1 MTFEIAIVL
10 GVIILMFILFV
21 SELFPLD
28 VTALSILAVVLVL
41 GFITPEEAISG
52 FANPAVITIAL
63 LFVLSH
69 SLQKSGILEYM
80 VIRLNKLTERS
91 RFLGLFVFLITVAM
105 ASAFVNNTAI
115 VAIFIPLTIRFAQK
129 YNLSPSKL
137 LIPLSYIAIIGGT
150 LTLVGT
156 STNLLVNSIY
166 VNTASSSS
174 MEGVLSP
181 PTPLGMFEFAKFGLV
196 MLVIGM
202 AYLLIAVPFLI
213 PSRTI
218 TSSLTKSYH
227 MGGYLTELKVSEESP
242 LVGRTCKKRA
252 VNKNYDITVLDILR
266 NGNLISKNIRD
277 TIIHP
282 GDILF
287 VRGSLENFLRMKEVE
302 KVTMLTDEKLTQDE
316 LIHDDNTLVECLLTN
331 QTDLVGKSL
340 MEINFRRR
348 FGSFILAIRREG
360 EILRKKIAHVVLQ
373 AFDTLLVYGPIE
385 KIKEL
390 SDSGDFIVLGEI
402 EATLQKHKYW
412 WVSVAVI
419 LGAVILAALGLVPI
433 LKGALVGA
441 IFLLVIRV
449 VTANEAYQSINWQV
463 IVLIAA
469 LIPLGIVVQKSGTAF
484 WIGTVLNDI
493 ANTFNPVIRP
503 TVMLSLVYL
512 VTIILTEMTS
522 NAATAIIL
530 TPIAISASQQMGLD
544 PRPFVFAVCFAA
556 SASFIT
562 PIGYQTNLMVYG
574 PGGYK
579 FSDYMRVGLPLAVV
593 LWIMA
598 TWLIPILWPFT
609 SINV

>member
-1 MTFEIAIVL
+1 MTPEIAIVL
-10 GVIILMFILFV
+10 GVITLMFILFV
-21 SELFPLD
+21 MELFPLD
-28 VTALSILAVVLVL
+28 VTALSILAVVLAL
-41 GFITPEEAISG
+41 GYISPEEAISG

-69 SLQKSGILEYM
+69 ALQKSGILEYM

-91 RFLGLFVFLITVAM
+91 RFLGLFVFLISVAL

-115 VAIFIPLTIRFAQK
+115 VAIFIPLTIRLAQK

-137 LIPLSYIAIIGGT
+137 LMPLSYIAIIGGT

-166 VNTASSSS
+166 VNSISSS
-174 MEGVLSP
+174 P
-181 PTPLGMFEFAKFGLV
+181 PLGMFEFAKFGLV

-213 PSRTI
+213 PSRTV

-242 LVGRTCKKRA
+242 LIGRTCKERA

-266 NGNLISKNIRD
+266 DGKLISKNIRD
-277 TIIHP
+277 TIIYP
-282 GDILF
+282 EDILF

-316 LIHDDNTLVECLLTN
+316 LIHDDNTLVECLITN

-373 AFDTLLVYGPIE
+373 AFDTLLIYGPIE

-419 LGAVILAALGLVPI
+419 FGAVILAALGIVPI
-433 LKGALVGA
+433 LKGALIGA

-449 VTANEAYQSINWQV
+449 ITANEAYQSINWQV

-469 LIPLGIVVQKSGTAF
+469 LIPLGIVIQKSGTAF

-493 ANTFNPVIRP
+493 ANTFNPLIRP
-503 TVMLSLVYL
+503 TIMLSLIYL

-522 NAATAIIL
+522 NAATAIIM
-530 TPIAISASQQMGLD
+530 TPIAISAAQQMGLD
-544 PRPFVFAVCFAA
+544 PRTFVFAVCFAA

-579 FSDYMRVGLPLAVV
+579 FTDYVRVGLPLAIV
-593 LWIMA
+593 LWCMA
-598 TWLIPILWPFT
+598 TWLIPILWPFA

>member
-1 MTFEIAIVL
+1 MTLEIAIVL
-10 GVIILMFILFV
+10 GVITLMFILFV
-21 SELFPLD
+21 MELFPLD

-41 GFITPEEAISG
+41 GYISPEEAISG

-69 SLQKSGILEYM
+69 ALQKSGILEYM

-91 RFLGLFVFLITVAM
+91 RFLGLFVFLISVAL

-115 VAIFIPLTIRFAQK
+115 VAIFIPLTIRLAQK

-137 LIPLSYIAIIGGT
+137 LMPLSYIAIIGGT

-166 VNTASSSS
+166 VNSISSS
-174 MEGVLSP
+174 P
-181 PTPLGMFEFAKFGLV
+181 PLGMFEFAKFGLV

-213 PSRTI
+213 PSRTV

-227 MGGYLTELKVSEESP
+227 MGGYLTELKVSAESP
-242 LVGRTCKKRA
+242 LVGRTCKERA

-266 NGNLISKNIRD
+266 DGKLISKNIRD
-277 TIIHP
+277 TIIYP
-282 GDILF
+282 EDILF

-316 LIHDDNTLVECLLTN
+316 LIHDDNTLVECLITN

-373 AFDTLLVYGPIE
+373 AFDTLLIYGPIE

-419 LGAVILAALGLVPI
+419 FGAVILAALGIVPI

-469 LIPLGIVVQKSGTAF
+469 LIPLGIVIQKSGTAF

-493 ANTFNPVIRP
+493 ANAFDPLIRP
-503 TVMLSLVYL
+503 TIMLSLVYL

-522 NAATAIIL
+522 NAATAIIM
-530 TPIAISASQQMGLD
+530 TPIAISAAQQMGLD
-544 PRPFVFAVCFAA
+544 PRTFVFAVCFAA

-579 FSDYMRVGLPLAVV
+579 FTDYVRVGLPLAIV
-593 LWIMA
+593 LWCMA

-609 SINV
+609 SINA

>member
-1 MTFEIAIVL
+1 MTPEIAIVL
-10 GVIILMFILFV
+10 GVITLMFILFV
-21 SELFPLD
+21 MELFPLD

-41 GFITPEEAISG
+41 GYISPEEAISG

-69 SLQKSGILEYM
+69 ALQKSGILEYM

-91 RFLGLFVFLITVAM
+91 RFLGLFVFLISVAL

-115 VAIFIPLTIRFAQK
+115 VAIFIPLTIRLAQK

-137 LIPLSYIAIIGGT
+137 LMPLSYIAIIGGT

-166 VNTASSSS
+166 VNSISSS
-174 MEGVLSP
+174 P
-181 PTPLGMFEFAKFGLV
+181 PLGMFEFAKFGLV

-213 PSRTI
+213 PSRTV

-227 MGGYLTELKVSEESP
+227 MGGYLTELKVSAESP
-242 LVGRTCKKRA
+242 LVGRTCKERA

-266 NGNLISKNIRD
+266 DGKLISKNIRD
-277 TIIHP
+277 TFIHP
-282 GDILF
+282 EDILF

-316 LIHDDNTLVECLLTN
+316 LIHDDNTLVECLITN

-373 AFDTLLVYGPIE
+373 AFDTLLIYGPIE

-412 WVSVAVI
+412 WVSVTVI
-419 LGAVILAALGLVPI
+419 LGTVILAALGIVPI
-433 LKGALVGA
+433 LKGALIGT

-449 VTANEAYQSINWQV
+449 ITANEAYQSINWQV

-469 LIPLGIVVQKSGTAF
+469 LIPLGIVIQKSGTAF
-484 WIGTVLNDI
+484 WIATVLNDI
-493 ANTFNPVIRP
+493 ANAFNPLIRP
-503 TVMLSLVYL
+503 TIMLSLVYL

-522 NAATAIIL
+522 NAATAIIM
-530 TPIAISASQQMGLD
+530 TPIAISAAQQMGLD
-544 PRPFVFAVCFAA
+544 PRTFVFAVCFAA

-579 FSDYMRVGLPLAVV
+579 FTDYVRVGLPLAIV
-593 LWIMA
+593 LWCIA

-609 SINV
+609 SINA

>member
-1 MTFEIAIVL
+1 MTLEIAIVL
-10 GVIILMFILFV
+10 GVITLMFILFV
-21 SELFPLD
+21 MELFPLD

-41 GFITPEEAISG
+41 GYISPEEAISG

-69 SLQKSGILEYM
+69 ALQKSGILEYM

-91 RFLGLFVFLITVAM
+91 RFLGLFVFLISVAL

-115 VAIFIPLTIRFAQK
+115 VAIFIPLTIRLAQK

-137 LIPLSYIAIIGGT
+137 LMPLSYIAIIGGT

-166 VNTASSSS
+166 VNSISSS
-174 MEGVLSP
+174 P
-181 PTPLGMFEFAKFGLV
+181 PLGMFEFAKFGLV

-213 PSRTI
+213 PSRTV

-227 MGGYLTELKVSEESP
+227 MGGYLTELKVSAESP
-242 LVGRTCKKRA
+242 LVGRTCKERA

-266 NGNLISKNIRD
+266 DGKLISKNIRD
-277 TIIHP
+277 TIIYP
-282 GDILF
+282 EDILF

-316 LIHDDNTLVECLLTN
+316 LIHDDNTLVECLITN

-373 AFDTLLVYGPIE
+373 AFDTLLIYGPIE

-419 LGAVILAALGLVPI
+419 FGAVILAALGIVPI
-433 LKGALVGA
+433 LKGALIGA

-449 VTANEAYQSINWQV
+449 ITANEAYQSINWQV

-469 LIPLGIVVQKSGTAF
+469 LIPLGIVIQKSGTAF

-493 ANTFNPVIRP
+493 ANAFNPLVRP
-503 TVMLSLVYL
+503 TIMLSLVYL

-522 NAATAIIL
+522 NAATAIIM
-530 TPIAISASQQMGLD
+530 TPIAISAAQQMGLD
-544 PRPFVFAVCFAA
+544 PRTFVFAVCFAA

-579 FSDYMRVGLPLAVV
+579 FTDYVRVGLPLAIV
-593 LWIMA
+593 LWCMA
-598 TWLIPILWPFT
+598 TWLIPILWPFA

>member
-1 MTFEIAIVL
+1 MTPEIAIVL
-10 GVIILMFILFV
+10 GVITLMFILFV
-21 SELFPLD
+21 MELFPLD

-41 GFITPEEAISG
+41 GYISPEEAISG

-69 SLQKSGILEYM
+69 ALQKSGILEYM

-91 RFLGLFVFLITVAM
+91 RFLGLFVFLISVAL

-115 VAIFIPLTIRFAQK
+115 VAIFIPLTIRLAQK
-129 YNLSPSKL
+129 YNISPSKL
-137 LIPLSYIAIIGGT
+137 LMPLSYIAIIGGT

-166 VNTASSSS
+166 VNSISSS
-174 MEGVLSP
+174 P
-181 PTPLGMFEFAKFGLV
+181 PLGMFEFAKFGLV

-213 PSRTI
+213 PSRTV

-227 MGGYLTELKVSEESP
+227 MGGYLTELKVSAESP
-242 LVGRTCKKRA
+242 LVGRTCKERA

-266 NGNLISKNIRD
+266 DGKLISKNIRD
-277 TIIHP
+277 TFIHP
-282 GDILF
+282 EDILF

-316 LIHDDNTLVECLLTN
+316 LVHDDNTLVECLITN

-373 AFDTLLVYGPIE
+373 AFDTLLIYGPIE

-419 LGAVILAALGLVPI
+419 LGTVILAALGIVPI
-433 LKGALVGA
+433 LKGALIGT

-449 VTANEAYQSINWQV
+449 ITANEAYQSINWQV

-469 LIPLGIVVQKSGTAF
+469 LIPLGIVIQKSGTAF

-493 ANTFNPVIRP
+493 ANTFNPLIRP
-503 TVMLSLVYL
+503 TIMLSLVYL

-522 NAATAIIL
+522 NAATAIIM
-530 TPIAISASQQMGLD
+530 TPIAISAAQQMGLD
-544 PRPFVFAVCFAA
+544 PRTFVFAVCFAA

-579 FSDYMRVGLPLAVV
+579 FTDYVRVGLPLAIV
-593 LWIMA
+593 LWCMA

-609 SINV
+609 SINA

>member
-1 MTFEIAIVL
+1 MTPEIAIVL
-10 GVIILMFILFV
+10 GVITLMFILFV
-21 SELFPLD
+21 MELFPLD

-41 GFITPEEAISG
+41 GYISPEEAISG

-69 SLQKSGILEYM
+69 ALQKSGILEYM

-91 RFLGLFVFLITVAM
+91 RFLGLFVFLISVAL

-115 VAIFIPLTIRFAQK
+115 VAIFIPLTIRLAQK

-137 LIPLSYIAIIGGT
+137 LMPLSYIAIIGGT

-166 VNTASSSS
+166 VNSISSS
-174 MEGVLSP
+174 P
-181 PTPLGMFEFAKFGLV
+181 PLGMFEFAKFGLV

-213 PSRTI
+213 PSRTV

-227 MGGYLTELKVSEESP
+227 MGGYLTELKVSAESP
-242 LVGRTCKKRA
+242 LVGRTCKERA

-266 NGNLISKNIRD
+266 NGKLISKNIRD
-277 TIIHP
+277 TFIHP
-282 GDILF
+282 EDILF

-316 LIHDDNTLVECLLTN
+316 LIHDDNTLVECLITN

-360 EILRKKIAHVVLQ
+360 EIFRKKIAHVVLQ
-373 AFDTLLVYGPIE
+373 AFDTLLIYGPIE

-419 LGAVILAALGLVPI
+419 FGAVILAALGIVPI
-433 LKGALVGA
+433 LKGALIGA

-449 VTANEAYQSINWQV
+449 ITANEAYQSINWQV

-469 LIPLGIVVQKSGTAF
+469 LIPLGIVIQKSGTAF

-493 ANTFNPVIRP
+493 ANAFNPLVRP
-503 TVMLSLVYL
+503 TIMLSLVYL

-522 NAATAIIL
+522 NAATAIIM
-530 TPIAISASQQMGLD
+530 TPIAISAAQQMGLD
-544 PRPFVFAVCFAA
+544 PRTFVFAVCFAA

-579 FSDYMRVGLPLAVV
+579 FTDYVRVGLPLAIV
-593 LWIMA
+593 LWCMA

-609 SINV
+609 SINA

>member
-1 MTFEIAIVL
+1 MTPEIAIVL
-10 GVIILMFILFV
+10 GVITLMFILFV
-21 SELFPLD
+21 MELFPLD

-41 GFITPEEAISG
+41 GYISPEEAISG

-69 SLQKSGILEYM
+69 ALQKSGILEYM

-91 RFLGLFVFLITVAM
+91 RFLGLFVFLISVAL

-115 VAIFIPLTIRFAQK
+115 VAIFIPLTIRLAQK

-137 LIPLSYIAIIGGT
+137 LMPLSYIAIIGGT

-166 VNTASSSS
+166 VNSISSA
-174 MEGVLSP
+174 P
-181 PTPLGMFEFAKFGLV
+181 PLGMFEFAKFGLV

-213 PSRTI
+213 PSRTV

-227 MGGYLTELKVSEESP
+227 MGGYLTELKVSADSP
-242 LVGRTCKKRA
+242 LVGRTCKERA

-266 NGNLISKNIRD
+266 DGKLISKNIRD
-277 TIIHP
+277 TFIHP
-282 GDILF
+282 EDILF

-316 LIHDDNTLVECLLTN
+316 LIHDDNTLVECLITN
-331 QTDLVGKSL
+331 KTDLVGKSL

-373 AFDTLLVYGPIE
+373 AFDTLLIYGPIE

-419 LGAVILAALGLVPI
+419 FCAIILAALGIVPI
-433 LKGALVGA
+433 LKGALIGA
-441 IFLLVIRV
+441 IFLLVIKV
-449 VTANEAYQSINWQV
+449 ITANEAYQSINWQV

-469 LIPLGIVVQKSGTAF
+469 LIPLGIVIQKSGTAF
-484 WIGTVLNDI
+484 WIATVLNDI
-493 ANTFNPVIRP
+493 ANAFNPLVRP

-522 NAATAIIL
+522 NAATAIIM
-530 TPIAISASQQMGLD
+530 TPIAISAAQQMGLD
-544 PRPFVFAVCFAA
+544 PRTFVFAVCFAA

-579 FSDYMRVGLPLAVV
+579 FTDYVRVGLPLAIV
-593 LWIMA
+593 LWCIA
-598 TWLIPILWPFT
+598 TWLIPILWPFA

>member
-1 MTFEIAIVL
+1 MTLEIAIVL
-10 GVIILMFILFV
+10 GVITLMFILFV
-21 SELFPLD
+21 MELFPLD

-41 GFITPEEAISG
+41 GYISPEEAISG

-69 SLQKSGILEYM
+69 ALQKSGILEYM

-91 RFLGLFVFLITVAM
+91 RFLGLFVFLISVAL

-115 VAIFIPLTIRFAQK
+115 VAIFIPLTIRLAQK

-137 LIPLSYIAIIGGT
+137 LMPLSYIAIIGGT

-166 VNTASSSS
+166 VNSISSS
-174 MEGVLSP
+174 P
-181 PTPLGMFEFAKFGLV
+181 PLGMFEFAKFGLV

-213 PSRTI
+213 PSRTV

-227 MGGYLTELKVSEESP
+227 MGGYLTELKVSAESP
-242 LVGRTCKKRA
+242 LVGRTCKERA

-266 NGNLISKNIRD
+266 NGKLISKNIRD
-277 TIIHP
+277 TFIHP
-282 GDILF
+282 EDILF

-316 LIHDDNTLVECLLTN
+316 LIHDDNTLVECLITN

-373 AFDTLLVYGPIE
+373 AFDTLLIYGPIE

-419 LGAVILAALGLVPI
+419 FGAVILAALGIVPI
-433 LKGALVGA
+433 LKGALIGA

-449 VTANEAYQSINWQV
+449 ITANEAYQSINWQV

-469 LIPLGIVVQKSGTAF
+469 LIPLGIVIQKSGTAF

-493 ANTFNPVIRP
+493 ANAFNPLVRP
-503 TVMLSLVYL
+503 TIMLSLVYL

-522 NAATAIIL
+522 NAATAIIM
-530 TPIAISASQQMGLD
+530 TPIAISAAQQMGLD
-544 PRPFVFAVCFAA
+544 PRTFVFAVCFAA

-579 FSDYMRVGLPLAVV
+579 FTDYVRVGLPLAIV
-593 LWIMA
+593 LWCIA
-598 TWLIPILWPFT
+598 TWLIPILWPFA

>member
-1 MTFEIAIVL
+1 MTPEIAIVL
-10 GVIILMFILFV
+10 GVITLMFILFV
-21 SELFPLD
+21 MELFPLD

-41 GFITPEEAISG
+41 GYISPEEAISG

-69 SLQKSGILEYM
+69 ALQKSGILEYM

-91 RFLGLFVFLITVAM
+91 RFLGLFVFLISVAL

-115 VAIFIPLTIRFAQK
+115 VAIFIPLTIRLAQK

-137 LIPLSYIAIIGGT
+137 LMPLSYIAIIGGT

-166 VNTASSSS
+166 VNSISSA
-174 MEGVLSP
+174 P
-181 PTPLGMFEFAKFGLV
+181 PLGMFEFAKFGLV

-213 PSRTI
+213 PSRTV

-242 LVGRTCKKRA
+242 LVGRTCKERA

-266 NGNLISKNIRD
+266 DGKLISKNIRD
-277 TIIHP
+277 TIIYP
-282 GDILF
+282 EDILF

-316 LIHDDNTLVECLLTN
+316 LIHDDNTLVECLITN
-331 QTDLVGKSL
+331 KTDLVGKSL

-373 AFDTLLVYGPIE
+373 AFDTLLIYGPIE

-419 LGAVILAALGLVPI
+419 FGAVILAALGIVPI
-433 LKGALVGA
+433 LKGALIGA

-449 VTANEAYQSINWQV
+449 ITANEAYQSINWQV

-469 LIPLGIVVQKSGTAF
+469 LIPLGIVIQKSGTSF

-493 ANTFNPVIRP
+493 ANAFDPLIRP
-503 TVMLSLVYL
+503 TIMLSLIYL

-522 NAATAIIL
+522 NAATAIIM
-530 TPIAISASQQMGLD
+530 TPIAISAAQQMGLD
-544 PRPFVFAVCFAA
+544 PRTFVFAVCFAA

-579 FSDYMRVGLPLAVV
+579 FTDYVRVGLPLAIV
-593 LWIMA
+593 LWCMA
-598 TWLIPILWPFT
+598 TWLIPILWPFA

>member
-1 MTFEIAIVL
+1 MTLEIAIVL
-10 GVIILMFILFV
+10 GVITLMFILFV
-21 SELFPLD
+21 MELFPLD

-41 GFITPEEAISG
+41 GYISPEEAISG

-69 SLQKSGILEYM
+69 ALQKSGILEYM

-91 RFLGLFVFLITVAM
+91 RFLGLFVFLISVAL

-115 VAIFIPLTIRFAQK
+115 VAIFIPLTIRLAQK

-137 LIPLSYIAIIGGT
+137 LMPLSYIAIIGGT

-166 VNTASSSS
+166 VNSISSS
-174 MEGVLSP
+174 P
-181 PTPLGMFEFAKFGLV
+181 PLGMFEFAKFGLV

-213 PSRTI
+213 PSRTV

-227 MGGYLTELKVSEESP
+227 MGGYLTELKVSAESP
-242 LVGRTCKKRA
+242 LVGRTCKERA

-266 NGNLISKNIRD
+266 DGKLISNNIRD
-277 TIIHP
+277 TFIHP
-282 GDILF
+282 EDILF

-316 LIHDDNTLVECLLTN
+316 LIHDDNTLVECLITN

-373 AFDTLLVYGPIE
+373 AFDTLLIYGPIE

-419 LGAVILAALGLVPI
+419 FGAVILAALGIVPI
-433 LKGALVGA
+433 LKGALIGA

-449 VTANEAYQSINWQV
+449 ITANEAYQSINWQV

-469 LIPLGIVVQKSGTAF
+469 LIPLGIVIQKSGTAF

-493 ANTFNPVIRP
+493 ANAFNPLVRP
-503 TVMLSLVYL
+503 TIMLSLVYL

-522 NAATAIIL
+522 NAATAIIM
-530 TPIAISASQQMGLD
+530 TPIAISAAQQMGLD
-544 PRPFVFAVCFAA
+544 PRTFVFAVCFAA

-579 FSDYMRVGLPLAVV
+579 FTDYVRVGLPLAIV
-593 LWIMA
+593 LWCMA

-609 SINV
+609 SINA

>member
-1 MTFEIAIVL
+1 MTPEIAIVL
-10 GVIILMFILFV
+10 GVITLMFILFV
-21 SELFPLD
+21 MELFPLD

-41 GFITPEEAISG
+41 GYISPEEAISG

-69 SLQKSGILEYM
+69 ALQKSGILEYM

-91 RFLGLFVFLITVAM
+91 RFLGLFVFLISVAL

-115 VAIFIPLTIRFAQK
+115 VAIFIPLTIRLAQK

-137 LIPLSYIAIIGGT
+137 LMPLSYIAIIGGT

-166 VNTASSSS
+166 VNSISSA
-174 MEGVLSP
+174 P
-181 PTPLGMFEFAKFGLV
+181 PLGMFEFAKFGLV

-213 PSRTI
+213 PSRTV

-227 MGGYLTELKVSEESP
+227 MGGYLTELKVSADSP
-242 LVGRTCKKRA
+242 LVGRTCKERA

-266 NGNLISKNIRD
+266 NGKLISKNIRD
-277 TIIHP
+277 TFIHP
-282 GDILF
+282 EDILF

-316 LIHDDNTLVECLLTN
+316 LIHDDNTLVECLITN
-331 QTDLVGKSL
+331 RTDLVGKSL

-373 AFDTLLVYGPIE
+373 AFDTLLIYGPIE

-419 LGAVILAALGLVPI
+419 LGTVILAALGIVPI
-433 LKGALVGA
+433 LKGALIGA

-449 VTANEAYQSINWQV
+449 ITANEAYQSINWQV

-469 LIPLGIVVQKSGTAF
+469 LIPLGIVIQKSGTAF

-493 ANTFNPVIRP
+493 ANAFNPLIRP
-503 TVMLSLVYL
+503 TIMLSLIYL

-522 NAATAIIL
+522 NAATAIIM
-530 TPIAISASQQMGLD
+530 TPIAISAAQQMGLD
-544 PRPFVFAVCFAA
+544 PRTFVFAVCFAA

-579 FSDYMRVGLPLAVV
+579 FTDYVRVGLPLAIV
-593 LWIMA
+593 LWCIA
-598 TWLIPILWPFT
+598 TWLIPILWPFA

>member
-1 MTFEIAIVL
+1 MTLEIAIVL
-10 GVIILMFILFV
+10 GVITLMFILFV
-21 SELFPLD
+21 GELFPLD

-41 GFITPEEAISG
+41 GYISPEEAISG

-69 SLQKSGILEYM
+69 ALQKSGILEYM

-91 RFLGLFVFLITVAM
+91 RFLGLFVFLISVAL

-115 VAIFIPLTIRFAQK
+115 VAIFIPLTIRLAQK

-137 LIPLSYIAIIGGT
+137 LMPLSYIAIIGGT

-166 VNTASSSS
+166 VNTIPSS
-174 MEGVLSP
+174 P
-181 PTPLGMFEFAKFGLV
+181 PLGMFEFAKFGLV
-196 MLVIGM
+196 MLVIGV

-213 PSRTI
+213 PSRTV

-242 LVGRTCKKRA
+242 LVGRTCKERA

-266 NGNLISKNIRD
+266 DGKLISKNIRD
-277 TIIHP
+277 TIIYP
-282 GDILF
+282 EDILF

-316 LIHDDNTLVECLLTN
+316 LIHDDNTLVECLITN

-373 AFDTLLVYGPIE
+373 AFDTLLIYGPIE

-419 LGAVILAALGLVPI
+419 LGTVILAALGIVPI
-433 LKGALVGA
+433 LKGALIGA

-449 VTANEAYQSINWQV
+449 ITANEAYQSINWQV

-469 LIPLGIVVQKSGTAF
+469 LIPLGIVIQKSGTAF

-493 ANTFNPVIRP
+493 ANAFNPLIRP
-503 TVMLSLVYL
+503 TIMLSLIYL

-522 NAATAIIL
+522 NAATAIIM
-530 TPIAISASQQMGLD
+530 TPIAISAAQQMGLD
-544 PRPFVFAVCFAA
+544 PRTFVFAVCFAA

-579 FSDYMRVGLPLAVV
+579 FTDYVRVGLPLAIV
-593 LWIMA
+593 LWCMA
-598 TWLIPILWPFT
+598 TWLIPILWPFA
-609 SINV
+609 SINL

>member
-1 MTFEIAIVL
+1 MTLEIAIVL
-10 GVIILMFILFV
+10 GVITLMFILFV
-21 SELFPLD
+21 MELFPLD

-41 GFITPEEAISG
+41 GYISPEEAISG

-63 LFVLSH
+63 LFILSH
-69 SLQKSGILEYM
+69 ALQKSGILEYM

-91 RFLGLFVFLITVAM
+91 RFLGLFVFLISVAL

-115 VAIFIPLTIRFAQK
+115 VAIFIPLTIRLAQK

-137 LIPLSYIAIIGGT
+137 LMPLSYIAIIGGT

-166 VNTASSSS
+166 VNSISSS
-174 MEGVLSP
+174 P
-181 PTPLGMFEFAKFGLV
+181 PLGMFEFAKFGLV

-213 PSRTI
+213 PSRTV

-227 MGGYLTELKVSEESP
+227 MGGYLTELKVSAESP
-242 LVGRTCKKRA
+242 LVGRTCKERA

-266 NGNLISKNIRD
+266 DGKLISKNIRD
-277 TIIHP
+277 TFIHP
-282 GDILF
+282 EDILF

-302 KVTMLTDEKLTQDE
+302 KVTMLTDEKLTQVE
-316 LIHDDNTLVECLLTN
+316 LIHDDNTLVECLITN

-373 AFDTLLVYGPIE
+373 AFDTLLIYGPIE

-419 LGAVILAALGLVPI
+419 LGTVILAALGIVPI
-433 LKGALVGA
+433 LKGALIGT

-449 VTANEAYQSINWQV
+449 ITANEAYQSINWQV

-469 LIPLGIVVQKSGTAF
+469 LIPLGIVIQKSGTAF

-493 ANTFNPVIRP
+493 ANTFNPLIRP
-503 TVMLSLVYL
+503 TIMLSLVYL

-522 NAATAIIL
+522 NAATAIIM
-530 TPIAISASQQMGLD
+530 TPIAISAAQQMGLD
-544 PRPFVFAVCFAA
+544 PRTFVFAVCFAA

-579 FSDYMRVGLPLAVV
+579 FTDYVRVGLPLAIV
-593 LWIMA
+593 LWCIA

-609 SINV
+609 SINA

>member
-1 MTFEIAIVL
+1 MTLEIAIVL
-10 GVIILMFILFV
+10 GVITLMFILFV
-21 SELFPLD
+21 GELFPLD

-41 GFITPEEAISG
+41 GYISPEEAISG

-69 SLQKSGILEYM
+69 ALQKSGILEYM

-91 RFLGLFVFLITVAM
+91 RFLGLFVFLISVAL

-115 VAIFIPLTIRFAQK
+115 VAIFIPLTIRLAQK

-137 LIPLSYIAIIGGT
+137 LMPLSYIAIIGGT

-166 VNTASSSS
+166 VNTIPSS
-174 MEGVLSP
+174 P
-181 PTPLGMFEFAKFGLV
+181 PLGMFEFAKFGLV
-196 MLVIGM
+196 MLVIGV

-213 PSRTI
+213 PSRTV

-242 LVGRTCKKRA
+242 LVGRTCKERA

-266 NGNLISKNIRD
+266 DGKLISKNIRD
-277 TIIHP
+277 TIIYP
-282 GDILF
+282 EDILF

-316 LIHDDNTLVECLLTN
+316 LIHDDNTLVECLITN
-331 QTDLVGKSL
+331 RTDLVGKSL

-419 LGAVILAALGLVPI
+419 LGTVILAALGIVPI
-433 LKGALVGA
+433 LKGALIGA

-449 VTANEAYQSINWQV
+449 ITANEAYQSINWQV

-469 LIPLGIVVQKSGTAF
+469 LIPLGIVIQKSGTAF

-493 ANTFNPVIRP
+493 ANAFNPLIRP
-503 TVMLSLVYL
+503 TIMLSLIYL

-522 NAATAIIL
+522 NAATAIIM
-530 TPIAISASQQMGLD
+530 TPIAISAAQQMGLD
-544 PRPFVFAVCFAA
+544 PRTFVFAVCFAA

-562 PIGYQTNLMVYG
+562 PIGYQTNLMVYS

-579 FSDYMRVGLPLAVV
+579 FTDYVRVGLPLAIV
-593 LWIMA
+593 LWCMA
-598 TWLIPILWPFT
+598 TWLIPILWPFA

>member
-1 MTFEIAIVL
+1 MTLEIAIVL
-10 GVIILMFILFV
+10 GVITLMFILFV
-21 SELFPLD
+21 MELFPLD

-41 GFITPEEAISG
+41 GYISPEEAISG

-69 SLQKSGILEYM
+69 ALQKSGILEYM

-91 RFLGLFVFLITVAM
+91 RFLGLFVFLISVAL

-115 VAIFIPLTIRFAQK
+115 VAIFIPLTIRLAQK

-137 LIPLSYIAIIGGT
+137 LMPLSYIAIIGGT

-166 VNTASSSS
+166 VNSISSS
-174 MEGVLSP
+174 P
-181 PTPLGMFEFAKFGLV
+181 PLGMFEFAKFGLV

-213 PSRTI
+213 PSRTV

-227 MGGYLTELKVSEESP
+227 MGGYLTELKVSAESP
-242 LVGRTCKKRA
+242 LVGRTCKERA

-266 NGNLISKNIRD
+266 DGKLISKNIRD
-277 TIIHP
+277 TFIHP
-282 GDILF
+282 EDILF

-316 LIHDDNTLVECLLTN
+316 LIHDDNTLVECLITN

-373 AFDTLLVYGPIE
+373 AFDTLLIYGPIE

-419 LGAVILAALGLVPI
+419 LGTVILAALGIVPI
-433 LKGALVGA
+433 LKGALIGT

-449 VTANEAYQSINWQV
+449 ITANEAYQSINWQV

-469 LIPLGIVVQKSGTAF
+469 LIPLGIVIQKSGTAF

-493 ANTFNPVIRP
+493 ANTFNPLIRP
-503 TVMLSLVYL
+503 TIMLSLVYL

-522 NAATAIIL
+522 NAATAIIM
-530 TPIAISASQQMGLD
+530 TPIAISAAQQMGLD
-544 PRPFVFAVCFAA
+544 PRTFVFAVCFAA

-579 FSDYMRVGLPLAVV
+579 FTDYVRVGLPLAIV
-593 LWIMA
+593 LWCIS
-598 TWLIPILWPFT
+598 TWLIPILWPFA
-609 SINV
+609 SINA

>member
-1 MTFEIAIVL
+1 MTLEIAIVL
-10 GVIILMFILFV
+10 GVITLMFILFV
-21 SELFPLD
+21 MELFPLD

-41 GFITPEEAISG
+41 GYISPEEAISG

-69 SLQKSGILEYM
+69 ALQKSGILEYM

-91 RFLGLFVFLITVAM
+91 RFLGLFVFLISVAL

-115 VAIFIPLTIRFAQK
+115 VAIFIPLTIRLAQK

-137 LIPLSYIAIIGGT
+137 LMPLSYIAIIGGT

-166 VNTASSSS
+166 VNSISSS
-174 MEGVLSP
+174 P
-181 PTPLGMFEFAKFGLV
+181 PLGMFEFAKFGLV

-213 PSRTI
+213 PSRTV

-227 MGGYLTELKVSEESP
+227 MGGYLTELKVSAESP
-242 LVGRTCKKRA
+242 LVGRTCKERA

-266 NGNLISKNIRD
+266 DGKLISKNIRD
-277 TIIHP
+277 TFIHP
-282 GDILF
+282 EDILF

-302 KVTMLTDEKLTQDE
+302 KVTMLTDEKLTQVE
-316 LIHDDNTLVECLLTN
+316 LIHDDNTLVECLITN

-373 AFDTLLVYGPIE
+373 AFDTLLIYGPIE

-419 LGAVILAALGLVPI
+419 LGTVILAALGIVPI
-433 LKGALVGA
+433 LKGALIGA

-449 VTANEAYQSINWQV
+449 ITANEAYQSINWQV

-469 LIPLGIVVQKSGTAF
+469 LIPLGIVIQKSGTAF

-493 ANTFNPVIRP
+493 ANTFNPLIRP
-503 TVMLSLVYL
+503 TIMLSLVYL

-522 NAATAIIL
+522 NAATAIIM
-530 TPIAISASQQMGLD
+530 TPIAISAAQQMGLD
-544 PRPFVFAVCFAA
+544 PRTFVFAVCFAA

-579 FSDYMRVGLPLAVV
+579 FTDYVRMGLPLAIV
-593 LWIMA
+593 LWCIA

-609 SINV
+609 SINA

>member
-1 MTFEIAIVL
+1 MTLEIAIVL
-10 GVIILMFILFV
+10 GVITLMFILFV
-21 SELFPLD
+21 MELFPLD

-41 GFITPEEAISG
+41 GYISPEEAISG

-69 SLQKSGILEYM
+69 ALQKSGILEYM

-91 RFLGLFVFLITVAM
+91 RFLGLFVFLISVAL

-115 VAIFIPLTIRFAQK
+115 VAIFIPLTIRLAQK

-137 LIPLSYIAIIGGT
+137 LMPLSYIAIIGGT

-166 VNTASSSS
+166 VNSISSS
-174 MEGVLSP
+174 P
-181 PTPLGMFEFAKFGLV
+181 PLGMFEFAKFGLV

-213 PSRTI
+213 PSRTV

-227 MGGYLTELKVSEESP
+227 MGGYLTELKVSAESP
-242 LVGRTCKKRA
+242 LVGRTCKERA

-266 NGNLISKNIRD
+266 DGKLISNNIRD
-277 TIIHP
+277 TFIHP
-282 GDILF
+282 EDILF

-316 LIHDDNTLVECLLTN
+316 LIHDDNTLVECLITN

-373 AFDTLLVYGPIE
+373 AFDTLLIYGPIE

-390 SDSGDFIVLGEI
+390 SESGDFIVLGEI

-419 LGAVILAALGLVPI
+419 LGTVILAALGIVPI
-433 LKGALVGA
+433 LKGALIGA

-449 VTANEAYQSINWQV
+449 ITANEAYQSINWQV

-469 LIPLGIVVQKSGTAF
+469 LIPLGIVIQKSGTAF

-493 ANTFNPVIRP
+493 ANAFNPLIRP
-503 TVMLSLVYL
+503 TIMLSLVYL

-522 NAATAIIL
+522 NAATAIIM
-530 TPIAISASQQMGLD
+530 TPIAISAAQQMGLD
-544 PRPFVFAVCFAA
+544 PRTFVFAVCFAA

-579 FSDYMRVGLPLAVV
+579 FTDYVRVGLPLAIV
-593 LWIMA
+593 LWCMA

-609 SINV
+609 SINA

>member
-1 MTFEIAIVL
+1 MTLEIAIVL
-10 GVIILMFILFV
+10 GVITLMFILFV
-21 SELFPLD
+21 MELFPLD

-41 GFITPEEAISG
+41 GYISPEEAISG

-69 SLQKSGILEYM
+69 ALQKSGILEYM

-91 RFLGLFVFLITVAM
+91 RFLGLFVFLISVAL

-115 VAIFIPLTIRFAQK
+115 VAIFIPLTIRLAQK

-137 LIPLSYIAIIGGT
+137 LMPLSYIAIIGGT

-166 VNTASSSS
+166 VNSISSS
-174 MEGVLSP
+174 P
-181 PTPLGMFEFAKFGLV
+181 PLGMFEFAKFGLV

-213 PSRTI
+213 PSRTV

-242 LVGRTCKKRA
+242 LVGRTCKERA

-266 NGNLISKNIRD
+266 DGKLISKNIRD
-277 TIIHP
+277 TIIYP
-282 GDILF
+282 EDILF

-316 LIHDDNTLVECLLTN
+316 LIHDDNTLVECLITN

-373 AFDTLLVYGPIE
+373 AFDTLLIYGPIE

-419 LGAVILAALGLVPI
+419 FGAVILAALGIVPI
-433 LKGALVGA
+433 LKGALIGA

-449 VTANEAYQSINWQV
+449 ITANEAYQSINWQV

-469 LIPLGIVVQKSGTAF
+469 LIPLGIVIQKSGTAF

-493 ANTFNPVIRP
+493 ANAFNPLVRP
-503 TVMLSLVYL
+503 TIMLSLVYL

-522 NAATAIIL
+522 NAATAIIM
-530 TPIAISASQQMGLD
+530 TPIAISAAQQMGLD
-544 PRPFVFAVCFAA
+544 PRTFVFAVCFAA

-579 FSDYMRVGLPLAVV
+579 FTDYVRVGLPLAIV
-593 LWIMA
+593 LWCMA

-609 SINV
+609 SINA

>member
-1 MTFEIAIVL
+1 MTLEIAIVL
-10 GVIILMFILFV
+10 GVITLMFILFV
-21 SELFPLD
+21 MELFPLD

-41 GFITPEEAISG
+41 GYISPEEAISG

-69 SLQKSGILEYM
+69 ALQKSGILEYM

-91 RFLGLFVFLITVAM
+91 RFLGLFVFLISVAL

-115 VAIFIPLTIRFAQK
+115 VAIFIPLTIRLAQK

-137 LIPLSYIAIIGGT
+137 LMPLSYIAIIGGT

-166 VNTASSSS
+166 VNSISSS
-174 MEGVLSP
+174 P
-181 PTPLGMFEFAKFGLV
+181 PLGMFEFAKFGLV

-213 PSRTI
+213 PSRTV

-227 MGGYLTELKVSEESP
+227 MGGYLTELKVSAESP
-242 LVGRTCKKRA
+242 LVGRTCKERA

-266 NGNLISKNIRD
+266 DGKLISNNIRD
-277 TIIHP
+277 TFIHP
-282 GDILF
+282 EDILF

-316 LIHDDNTLVECLLTN
+316 LIHDDNTLVECLITN

-373 AFDTLLVYGPIE
+373 AFDTLLIYGPIE

-390 SDSGDFIVLGEI
+390 SESGDFIVLGEI

-419 LGAVILAALGLVPI
+419 LGTVILAALGIVPI
-433 LKGALVGA
+433 LKGALIGA

-449 VTANEAYQSINWQV
+449 ITANEAYQSINWQV

-469 LIPLGIVVQKSGTAF
+469 LIPLGIVIQKSGTAF

-493 ANTFNPVIRP
+493 ANAFNPLVRP
-503 TVMLSLVYL
+503 TIMLSLVYL

-522 NAATAIIL
+522 NAATAIIM
-530 TPIAISASQQMGLD
+530 TPIAISAAQQMGLD
-544 PRPFVFAVCFAA
+544 PRTFVFAVCFAA

-579 FSDYMRVGLPLAVV
+579 FTDYVRVGLPLAIV
-593 LWIMA
+593 LWCIA

-609 SINV
+609 SINA

>member
-1 MTFEIAIVL
+1 MTLEIAIVL
-10 GVIILMFILFV
+10 GVITLMFILFV
-21 SELFPLD
+21 MELFPLD

-41 GFITPEEAISG
+41 GYISPEEAISG

-69 SLQKSGILEYM
+69 ALQKSGILEYM

-91 RFLGLFVFLITVAM
+91 RFLGLFVFLISVAL

-115 VAIFIPLTIRFAQK
+115 VAIFIPLTIRLAQK

-137 LIPLSYIAIIGGT
+137 LMPLSYIAIIGGT

-166 VNTASSSS
+166 VNSISSS
-174 MEGVLSP
+174 P
-181 PTPLGMFEFAKFGLV
+181 PLGMFEFAKFGLV

-213 PSRTI
+213 PSRTV

-227 MGGYLTELKVSEESP
+227 MGGYLTELKVSAESP
-242 LVGRTCKKRA
+242 LVGRTCKERA

-266 NGNLISKNIRD
+266 DGKLISKNIRD
-277 TIIHP
+277 TFIHP
-282 GDILF
+282 EDILF

-302 KVTMLTDEKLTQDE
+302 KVTMLTDEKLTQVE
-316 LIHDDNTLVECLLTN
+316 LIHDDNTLVECLITN

-373 AFDTLLVYGPIE
+373 AFDTLLIYGPIE

-419 LGAVILAALGLVPI
+419 LGTVILAALGIVPI
-433 LKGALVGA
+433 LKGALIGA
-441 IFLLVIRV
+441 IFLLAIRV
-449 VTANEAYQSINWQV
+449 ITTNEAYQSINWQV

-469 LIPLGIVVQKSGTAF
+469 LIPLGIVIQKSGTAF

-493 ANTFNPVIRP
+493 ANTFNPLIRP
-503 TVMLSLVYL
+503 TIMLSLVYL

-522 NAATAIIL
+522 NAATAIIM
-530 TPIAISASQQMGLD
+530 TPIAISAAQQMGLD
-544 PRPFVFAVCFAA
+544 PRTFVFAVCFAA

-562 PIGYQTNLMVYG
+562 PIGYQTNLMVYA

-579 FSDYMRVGLPLAVV
+579 FTDYVRVGLPLAIV
-593 LWIMA
+593 LWCIA

-609 SINV
+609 SINA

>member
-1 MTFEIAIVL
+1 MTLEIAIVL
-10 GVIILMFILFV
+10 GVITLMFILFV
-21 SELFPLD
+21 MELFPLD

-41 GFITPEEAISG
+41 GYISPEEAISG

-69 SLQKSGILEYM
+69 ALQKSGILEYM

-91 RFLGLFVFLITVAM
+91 RFLGLFVFLISVAL

-115 VAIFIPLTIRFAQK
+115 VAIFIPLTIRLAQK

-137 LIPLSYIAIIGGT
+137 LMPLSYIAIIGGT

-166 VNTASSSS
+166 VNSISSS
-174 MEGVLSP
+174 P
-181 PTPLGMFEFAKFGLV
+181 PLGMFEFAKFGLV

-213 PSRTI
+213 PSRTV

-227 MGGYLTELKVSEESP
+227 MGGYLTELKVSAESP
-242 LVGRTCKKRA
+242 LVGRTCKERA

-266 NGNLISKNIRD
+266 DGKLISKNIRD
-277 TIIHP
+277 TIIYP
-282 GDILF
+282 EDILF

-316 LIHDDNTLVECLLTN
+316 LIHDDNTLVECLITN

-373 AFDTLLVYGPIE
+373 AFDTLLIYGPIE

-419 LGAVILAALGLVPI
+419 FGAVILAALGIVPI

-469 LIPLGIVVQKSGTAF
+469 LIPLGIVIQKSGTAF

-493 ANTFNPVIRP
+493 ANAFNPLIRP
-503 TVMLSLVYL
+503 TIMLSLVYL

-522 NAATAIIL
+522 NAATAIIM
-530 TPIAISASQQMGLD
+530 TPIAISAAQQMGLD
-544 PRPFVFAVCFAA
+544 PRTFVFAVCFAA

-579 FSDYMRVGLPLAVV
+579 FTDYVRVGLPLAIV
-593 LWIMA
+593 LWCIA

-609 SINV
+609 SINA

>member
-1 MTFEIAIVL
+1 MTLEIAIVL
-10 GVIILMFILFV
+10 GVITLMFILFV
-21 SELFPLD
+21 MELFPLD

-41 GFITPEEAISG
+41 GYISPEEAISG

-69 SLQKSGILEYM
+69 ALQKSGILEYM

-91 RFLGLFVFLITVAM
+91 RFLGLFVFLISVAL

-115 VAIFIPLTIRFAQK
+115 VAIFIPLTIRLAQK

-137 LIPLSYIAIIGGT
+137 LMPLSYIAIIGGT

-166 VNTASSSS
+166 VNSISSS
-174 MEGVLSP
+174 P
-181 PTPLGMFEFAKFGLV
+181 PLGMFEFAKFGLV

-213 PSRTI
+213 PSRTV

-227 MGGYLTELKVSEESP
+227 MGGYLTELKVSAESP
-242 LVGRTCKKRA
+242 LVGRTCKERA

-266 NGNLISKNIRD
+266 DGKLISNNIRD
-277 TIIHP
+277 TFIHP
-282 GDILF
+282 EDILF

-316 LIHDDNTLVECLLTN
+316 LIHDDNTLVECLITN

-373 AFDTLLVYGPIE
+373 AFDTLLIYGPIE

-419 LGAVILAALGLVPI
+419 LGTVILAALGIVPI
-433 LKGALVGA
+433 LKGALIGA

-449 VTANEAYQSINWQV
+449 ITANEAYQSINWQV

-469 LIPLGIVVQKSGTAF
+469 LIPLGIVIQKSGTAF

-493 ANTFNPVIRP
+493 ANAFNPLIRP
-503 TVMLSLVYL
+503 TIMLSLVYL

-522 NAATAIIL
+522 NAATAIIM
-530 TPIAISASQQMGLD
+530 TPIAISAAQQMGLD
-544 PRPFVFAVCFAA
+544 PRTFVFAVCFAA

-579 FSDYMRVGLPLAVV
+579 FTDYVRVGLPLAIV
-593 LWIMA
+593 LWCIA

-609 SINV
+609 SINA

>member
-1 MTFEIAIVL
+1 MTLEIAIVL
-10 GVIILMFILFV
+10 GVITLMFILFV
-21 SELFPLD
+21 MELFPLD

-41 GFITPEEAISG
+41 GYISPEEAISG

-69 SLQKSGILEYM
+69 ALQKSGILEYM

-91 RFLGLFVFLITVAM
+91 RFLGLFVFLISVAL

-115 VAIFIPLTIRFAQK
+115 VAIFIPLTIRLAQK

-137 LIPLSYIAIIGGT
+137 LMPLSYIAIIGGT

-166 VNTASSSS
+166 VNSISSS
-174 MEGVLSP
+174 P
-181 PTPLGMFEFAKFGLV
+181 PLGMFEFAKFGLV

-213 PSRTI
+213 PSRTV

-227 MGGYLTELKVSEESP
+227 MGGYLTELKVSAESP
-242 LVGRTCKKRA
+242 LVGRTCKERA

-266 NGNLISKNIRD
+266 DGKLISKNIRD
-277 TIIHP
+277 TFIHP
-282 GDILF
+282 EDILF

-302 KVTMLTDEKLTQDE
+302 KVTMLTDEKLTQVE
-316 LIHDDNTLVECLLTN
+316 LVHDDNTLVECLITN

-373 AFDTLLVYGPIE
+373 AFDTLLIYGPIE

-419 LGAVILAALGLVPI
+419 LGTVILAALGIVPI
-433 LKGALVGA
+433 LKGALIGT

-449 VTANEAYQSINWQV
+449 ITANEAYQSINWQV

-469 LIPLGIVVQKSGTAF
+469 LIPLGIVIQKSGTAF

-493 ANTFNPVIRP
+493 ANTFNPLIRP
-503 TVMLSLVYL
+503 TIMLSLVYL

-522 NAATAIIL
+522 NAATAIIM
-530 TPIAISASQQMGLD
+530 TPIAISAAQQMGLD
-544 PRPFVFAVCFAA
+544 PRTFVFAVCFAA

-579 FSDYMRVGLPLAVV
+579 FTDYVRVGLPLAIV
-593 LWIMA
+593 LWCIA

-609 SINV
+609 SINA

>member
-1 MTFEIAIVL
+1 MTLEIAIVL
-10 GVIILMFILFV
+10 GVITLMFILFV
-21 SELFPLD
+21 GELFPLD

-41 GFITPEEAISG
+41 GYISPEEAISG

-69 SLQKSGILEYM
+69 ALQKSGILEYM

-91 RFLGLFVFLITVAM
+91 RFLGLFVFLISVAL

-115 VAIFIPLTIRFAQK
+115 VAIFIPLTIRLAQK

-137 LIPLSYIAIIGGT
+137 LMPLSYIAIIGGT

-166 VNTASSSS
+166 VNTIPSS
-174 MEGVLSP
+174 P
-181 PTPLGMFEFAKFGLV
+181 PLGMFEFAKFGLV
-196 MLVIGM
+196 MLVIGV
-202 AYLLIAVPFLI
+202 AYLLIAVPFLL
-213 PSRTI
+213 PSRTV

-242 LVGRTCKKRA
+242 LVGRTCKERA

-266 NGNLISKNIRD
+266 DGKLISKNIRD
-277 TIIHP
+277 TIIYP
-282 GDILF
+282 EDILF

-316 LIHDDNTLVECLLTN
+316 LIHDDNTLVECLITN
-331 QTDLVGKSL
+331 RTDLVGKSL

-373 AFDTLLVYGPIE
+373 AFDTLLIYGPIE

-419 LGAVILAALGLVPI
+419 FGAVILAALGIVPI
-433 LKGALVGA
+433 LKGALIGA

-449 VTANEAYQSINWQV
+449 ITANEAYQSINWQV

-469 LIPLGIVVQKSGTAF
+469 LIPLGIVIQKSGTAF

-493 ANTFNPVIRP
+493 ANAFNPLIRP
-503 TVMLSLVYL
+503 TIMLSLIYL
-512 VTIILTEMTS
+512 VTIILTETTS
-522 NAATAIIL
+522 NAATAIIM
-530 TPIAISASQQMGLD
+530 TPIAISAAQQMGLD
-544 PRPFVFAVCFAA
+544 PRTFVFAVCFAA

-562 PIGYQTNLMVYG
+562 PIGYQTNLMVYS

-579 FSDYMRVGLPLAVV
+579 FTDYVRVGLPLAIV
-593 LWIMA
+593 LWCMA
-598 TWLIPILWPFT
+598 TWLIPILWPFA

>member
-1 MTFEIAIVL
+1 MTPEIAIVL
-10 GVIILMFILFV
+10 GVITLMFILFV
-21 SELFPLD
+21 TELLPLD
-28 VTALSILAVVLVL
+28 VTALSILAIVLVL
-41 GFITPEEAISG
+41 GYISPEEAISG

-80 VIRLNKLTERS
+80 IIRLNKLTERS
-91 RFLGLFVFLITVAM
+91 RFLGLFVFLISVAL

-115 VAIFIPLTIRFAQK
+115 VAIFIPLTIRLAQK

-137 LIPLSYIAIIGGT
+137 LMPLSYIAIIGGT

-166 VNTASSSS
+166 VNTISSS
-174 MEGVLSP
+174 P
-181 PTPLGMFEFAKFGLV
+181 PLGMFEFAKFGLV

-213 PSRTI
+213 PSRTV

-242 LVGRTCKKRA
+242 LVGRTCKERA

-266 NGNLISKNIRD
+266 DGKLISKNIRD
-277 TIIHP
+277 TIIYP
-282 GDILF
+282 EDILF

-316 LIHDDNTLVECLLTN
+316 LIHDDNTLVECLITN

-373 AFDTLLVYGPIE
+373 AFDTLLIYGPIE

-419 LGAVILAALGLVPI
+419 LGTVILAALGIVPI
-433 LKGALVGA
+433 LKGALIGT

-449 VTANEAYQSINWQV
+449 ITANEAYQSINWQV

-469 LIPLGIVVQKSGTAF
+469 LIPLGIVIQKSGTAF

-493 ANTFNPVIRP
+493 ANTFNPLIRP
-503 TVMLSLVYL
+503 TIMLSLVYL

-522 NAATAIIL
+522 NAATAIIM
-530 TPIAISASQQMGLD
+530 TPIAISAAQQMGLD
-544 PRPFVFAVCFAA
+544 PRTFVFAVCFAA

-579 FSDYMRVGLPLAVV
+579 FTDYVRVGLPLAIV
-593 LWIMA
+593 LWCIA

-609 SINV
+609 SINA

>member
-1 MTFEIAIVL
+1 MTLEIAIVL
-10 GVIILMFILFV
+10 GVITLMFILFV
-21 SELFPLD
+21 MELFPLD

-41 GFITPEEAISG
+41 GYISPEEAISG

-69 SLQKSGILEYM
+69 ALQKSGILEYM

-91 RFLGLFVFLITVAM
+91 RFLGLFVFLISVAL

-115 VAIFIPLTIRFAQK
+115 VAIFIPLTIRLAQK

-137 LIPLSYIAIIGGT
+137 LMPLSYIAIIGGT

-166 VNTASSSS
+166 VNSISSS
-174 MEGVLSP
+174 P
-181 PTPLGMFEFAKFGLV
+181 PLGMFEFAKFGLV

-213 PSRTI
+213 PSRTV

-227 MGGYLTELKVSEESP
+227 MGGYLTELKVSAESP
-242 LVGRTCKKRA
+242 LVGRTCKERA

-266 NGNLISKNIRD
+266 DGKLISKNIRD
-277 TIIHP
+277 TIIYP
-282 GDILF
+282 EDILF
-287 VRGSLENFLRMKEVE
+287 VRGSLENFLRLKEVE

-316 LIHDDNTLVECLLTN
+316 LIHDDNTLVECLITN

-373 AFDTLLVYGPIE
+373 AFDTLLIYGPIE

-419 LGAVILAALGLVPI
+419 FGAVILAALGIVPI

-469 LIPLGIVVQKSGTAF
+469 LIPLGIVIQKSGTAF

-493 ANTFNPVIRP
+493 ANAFNPLVRP
-503 TVMLSLVYL
+503 TIMLSLVYL

-522 NAATAIIL
+522 NAATAIIM
-530 TPIAISASQQMGLD
+530 TPIAISAAQQMGLD
-544 PRPFVFAVCFAA
+544 PRTFVFAVCFAA

-579 FSDYMRVGLPLAVV
+579 FTDYVRVGLPLAIV
-593 LWIMA
+593 LWCMA

-609 SINV
+609 SINA